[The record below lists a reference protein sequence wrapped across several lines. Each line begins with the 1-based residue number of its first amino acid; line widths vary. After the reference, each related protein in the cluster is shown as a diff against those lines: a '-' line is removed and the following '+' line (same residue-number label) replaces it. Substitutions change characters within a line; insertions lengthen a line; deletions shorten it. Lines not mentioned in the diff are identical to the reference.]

1 MMTLEQKQELLTLDK
16 EQLIEKCKLTRT
28 QPWTED
34 TQYFY
39 ECRTRQEL
47 IHLLAGEFVK

>member
-16 EQLIEKCKLTRT
+16 EQLIEKCKLTRP

-47 IHLLAGEFVK
+47 INLLAGEVVR